1 MRRQPLFKAMSY
13 DDDAMEEAPI
23 FTLPPE
29 IKFEGEPGAILKLK
43 LVERGDD
50 GSLKVSIMDEEP
62 AEDEDLKTT
71 LRRDMAA
78 ISEEGEM

>member
-1 MRRQPLFKAMSY
+1 MSY

-29 IKFEGEPGAILKLK
+29 IEFEGEPGAILKLE
-43 LVERGDD
+43 LVERGS
-50 GSLKVSIMDEEP
+50 GGTKVRIVDEEP